1 MSDWQN
7 DLHNHLVQL
16 TPHEVACLHNAL
28 AYARKAVQAKRDAD
42 EPLTDWDWLV
52 EQQTTTAQRWL
63 ASVKES
69 LWSSWAALPEGSHL
83 KEAYR
88 DEVWTWSDRDLAAL
102 RDTDDRPTADDVG
115 TGPRRPQPQENA

>member
-1 MSDWQN
+1 MS
-7 DLHNHLVQL
+7 DLHNHQTTV

-28 AYARKAVQAKRDAD
+28 GYAAKAVQAKRDAD

-63 ASVKES
+63 ANVKES
-69 LWSSWAALPEGSHL
+69 LWSSWVELPEGSHL

-88 DEVWTWSDRDLAAL
+88 DEVWTWSDRDLAEPWPAV
-102 RDTDDRPTADDVG
+102 DAPTPDQVG
-115 TGPRRPQPQENA
+115 EGPRRPRTQESE